1 MIKGEKC
8 NVTIIGSKEDVATE
22 LYYILRKT
30 RECIGEDKYNRCI
43 DAAQKSEK
51 EIIREVLK
59 SITDGIANIMN
70 EIEEE
75 SESEDN

>member
-1 MIKGEKC
+1 MVKGEKY

-22 LYYILRKT
+22 LCYILRKT
-30 RECIGEDKYNRCI
+30 REYIGEDKYNRCI
-43 DAAQKSEK
+43 DAAQKSEE

-59 SITDGIANIMN
+59 SIADGIANIMN

>member
-1 MIKGEKC
+1 MIECEEYDVKI
-8 NVTIIGSKEDVATE
+8 TGSEEDVATE

-30 RECIGEDKYNRCI
+30 REYIGEDKYNRCI
-43 DAAQKSEK
+43 DIAQKSVK
-51 EIIREVLK
+51 EIMREVLK
-59 SITDGIANIMN
+59 SISDGIANIMN

>member
-1 MIKGEKC
+1 MIKGEKY
-8 NVTIIGSKEDVATE
+8 NVTIIGSKEDVVTE
-22 LYYILRKT
+22 LYYILRET
-30 RECIGEDKYNRCI
+30 REYIGEDKYNRCI

>member
-1 MIKGEKC
+1 MIKGEKY
-8 NVTIIGSKEDVATE
+8 NVTIIGSKGDVATE

-30 RECIGEDKYNRCI
+30 REYIGEDKYNRCI

>member
-1 MIKGEKC
+1 MIKGKKYK
-8 NVTIIGSKEDVATE
+8 VTITGSKEDVATE

-30 RECIGEDKYNRCI
+30 REYIGEDKYNRCI
-43 DAAQKSEK
+43 DAAQKSEE
-51 EIIREVLK
+51 EIIKEALK
-59 SITDGIANIMN
+59 SIADGIANIMN